1 MTIEDADELVASVT
15 RVAES
20 VAEGET
26 ARFTVTLGGGTSTA
40 DVVVTY
46 SVGGTATKDKDYN
59 DPGDRLVIPAGQ
71 SSGTIPIQT
80 RTLTMRSSRTRR
92 WW

>member
-1 MTIEDADELVASVT
+1 MPVRVTIEDDNELVASVT
-15 RVAES
+15 APES
-20 VAEGET
+20 LAEGET

-71 SSGTIPIQT
+71 SFGNDPDSDQH
-80 RTLTMRSSRTRR
+80 
-92 WW
+92 